1 MSMTKVS
8 IAVDHWKTSDGKI
21 FMDEQ
26 KAKIHEA
33 ILSGEAR
40 KCQTCNGLGRIDNTG
55 DGRELHDC
63 QDCDGK
69 GYQFRMEVW
78 K

>member
-21 FMDEQ
+21 FRDEQ
-26 KAKIHEA
+26 KARLHEGV
-33 ILSGEAR
+33 LSGDTRE
-40 KCQTCNGLGRIDNTG
+40 CPTCKGKGRIDNTG
-55 DGRELHDC
+55 DGRELHDRP
-63 QDCDGK
+63 DCDTK
-69 GYQFRMEVW
+69 GYQFKVEVW

>member
-1 MSMTKVS
+1 MTKVS

-26 KAKIHEA
+26 KAKLHEA
-33 ILSGEAR
+33 ILSAEAR
-40 KCQTCNGLGRIDNTG
+40 KCPTCNGLGKIDSTG
-55 DGRELHDC
+55 DGRVLHDC
-63 QDCDGK
+63 PDCEGK